1 MHRLDA
7 DRLNAFQV
15 FLAIRGCIR
24 ARHPISVVRLGDGEG
39 AIMGYPTMTTRLH
52 VDRSLRIWLRHTAV
66 DDHDVALLSEALRDA
81 VREAD
86 IVGAPRR
93 RQIEL
98 GHPLWRAVHEELLA
112 FELPGPD
119 AALTHTALH
128 RLLQHALLYRPLL
141 EDLDYIGLITCRR
154 VEEELSDLFGIG
166 EVRWYGIQGEL
177 QDTGEV
183 ETPHY
188 PDGFEELRE
197 TLEVPHRGAVFLVG
211 AGVFGKIYCHWI
223 KQRGGIAIDI
233 GSTFDTWAGI
243 GRVGEPEWSLGVYRE
258 HPRIARAEAI
268 QRYNALADRLKLD
281 VPRAGPDA
289 KYAARLPDEW

>member
-7 DRLNAFQV
+7 ERLTAFQV
-15 FLAIRGCIR
+15 FLAIRGRMR
-24 ARHPISVVRLGDGEG
+24 ARDPMSVIRLGDGEG
-39 AIMGYPTMTTRLH
+39 AIMGYPRMTTRAH

-66 DDHDVALLSEALRDA
+66 DDGDVVQLSRALRDA

-93 RQIEL
+93 KQIEL
-98 GHPLWRAVHEELLA
+98 GHPLWGAVHEELVAL
-112 FELPGPD
+112 ELPGPD

-141 EDLDYIGLITCRR
+141 EGLDYLGLITCRR
-154 VEEELSDLFGIG
+154 VEDELRELFGIG
-166 EVRWYGIQGEL
+166 EVRWYGVQGEL
-177 QDTGEV
+177 EETGEV

-197 TLEVPHRGAVFLVG
+197 TLEVPYRGAVFLVG

-223 KQRGGIAIDI
+223 KERGGIAIDV
-233 GSTFDTWAGI
+233 GSIFDTWAGI
-243 GRVGEPEWSLGVYRE
+243 GRVGESEWTFDVYRE
-258 HPRIARAEAI
+258 HPRIGRAEAI
-268 QRYNALADRLKLD
+268 RRYNALADRLDLD
-281 VPRAGPDA
+281 VPRGDPDA
-289 KYAARLPDEW
+289 KYSGRLPAEW